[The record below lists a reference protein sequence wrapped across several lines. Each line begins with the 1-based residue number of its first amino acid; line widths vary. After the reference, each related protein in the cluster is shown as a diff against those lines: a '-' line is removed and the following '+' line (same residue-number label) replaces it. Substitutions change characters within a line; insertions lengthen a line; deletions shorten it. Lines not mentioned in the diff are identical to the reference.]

1 MKLDY
6 IEKGQGETVLLLH
19 STAAGNKQWR
29 KLIELLSSSYRVLAP
44 NLYGYG
50 GTPSWSQQNRQT
62 LSDHV
67 SLLEGIL
74 ADQPKINI
82 VGHSFGGSVAMMA
95 AKTHKPKVNKLILI
109 EPNPFY
115 LLSNNK
121 DSDGYKEAVALCDVI
136 KRNGDKGT
144 WNIAAQYF
152 ADYWNGKG
160 SWEQMDS
167 ERQSKFI
174 SALKP
179 NYHEWDFMNETIS
192 IEEWK
197 HFLPTNTTVFMSEYT
212 VQSIKD
218 INSLLK
224 SKIPEWCYI
233 NYSDGGHM
241 APLTHAHII
250 NPLIEK
256 VLKSNKTSNKL

>member
-1 MKLDY
+1 MNLDY
-6 IEKGQGETVLLLH
+6 IEKGRGETVLLLH

-50 GTPSWSQQNRQT
+50 STSAWSQPHPQT
-62 LSDHV
+62 LADHV
-67 SLLEGIL
+67 ALLERFL
-74 ADQPKINI
+74 VDKPKINI
-82 VGHSFGGSVAMMA
+82 IGHSFGGSVAMMA
-95 AKTHKPKVNKLILI
+95 AKIHKPKVNKLILI

-121 DSDGYKEAVALCDVI
+121 ESEGYKEAVALCDLI
-136 KRNGDKGT
+136 KQNGDKGT
-144 WNIAAQYF
+144 WNIAAEYF
-152 ADYWNGKG
+152 ADYWNGTG
-160 SWEQMDS
+160 NWEGMNS
-167 ERQSKFI
+167 ERQDKFI

-179 NYHEWDFMNETIS
+179 NYHEWDCVMNEKIS

-197 HFLPTNTTVFMSEYT
+197 HGLPANTTVLMSEDT
-212 VQSIKD
+212 VQSIKG

-224 SKIPEWCYI
+224 SKIPDWSYV
-233 NYSDGGHM
+233 NYGDGGHM
-241 APLTHAHII
+241 APLTHTHII

-256 VLKSNKTSNKL
+256 VLKSK